1 MTINDYLKDKK
12 ILVFGIGRQ
21 GGGLGDANYL
31 ANNGYQVRATDML
44 TRDELSHSDSDYAP
58 NLELSLGGHLESDID
73 WCDLVL
79 KNPGVPDDHP
89 LILRAKSKGVAVV
102 TSIALF
108 TKYSPIKTIGITGT
122 RGKTTTTTLIYN
134 ILNAAY
140 PNQVLLGGNLPGHSG
155 LSLFEECDNKRYA
168 ILELSSFQLHSF
180 HDLRVSPTY
189 SVVTNLYPDHLNRYP
204 DMDSYRHDKEAIV
217 LYQASPGFTVY
228 NSENEGSVQIADISP
243 VTKYPY
249 HSQLAHNYQNQLL
262 GDHNQSNISAA
273 ITLSKELGVP
283 DTVIRQ
289 AISQFAGV
297 SYRLETIRTIDGVT
311 YINDTTATTPTAA
324 LAAIRAI
331 TGKIILIC
339 GGESKKLP
347 HNELIDQITLN
358 DQVKKVIFLGSQNI
372 PEFTEAIYSKAAHKV
387 GGRAM
392 SMADAVSQ
400 ARSLAQPG
408 DSVLLS
414 PGFAS
419 FDLFKNE
426 FDRGNQFNQ
435 VVKAL

>member
-249 HSQLAHNYQNQLL
+249 HSQLPK
-262 GDHNQSNISAA
+262 SA
-273 ITLSKELGVP
+273 
-283 DTVIRQ
+283 
-289 AISQFAGV
+289 F
-297 SYRLETIRTIDGVT
+297 
-311 YINDTTATTPTAA
+311 
-324 LAAIRAI
+324 
-331 TGKIILIC
+331 
-339 GGESKKLP
+339 
-347 HNELIDQITLN
+347 
-358 DQVKKVIFLGSQNI
+358 
-372 PEFTEAIYSKAAHKV
+372 
-387 GGRAM
+387 GR
-392 SMADAVSQ
+392 S
-400 ARSLAQPG
+400 
-408 DSVLLS
+408 
-414 PGFAS
+414 
-419 FDLFKNE
+419 
-426 FDRGNQFNQ
+426 
-435 VVKAL
+435 